1 MKAYNDD
8 GSYVKKDKRFG
19 YRVIYP
25 YKNNDGTIN
34 WFNLCTGGSWAKLI
48 VTILIVSL
56 ILFSVYAYKTDV
68 KTCYE
73 VIKNPCDYCN
83 LNPTMIDT
91 NLIVPNNIYLNSSS
105 SQVAFIRENERGVAP

>member
-34 WFNLCTGGSWAKLI
+34 WFNLCTGGSWAKLV